1 MSKLINYDTDVSTKI
16 LSGVKK
22 TAKIV
27 GETLGPLGNNVILNQ
42 NGYTKITKDGI
53 TVLRSVEFSDRHE
66 NVAADLLREASDKT
80 NREAGDGTTGTC
92 ILAESIYSKG
102 LKHCVVG
109 GNKIQIRNGITK
121 AANFVEAFINST
133 LAKPVSTKDEIRQV
147 AKISSNHSDEI
158 AEVLADVFDKI
169 GKNGTIKIESGN
181 GTAID
186 SKIVE
191 GMNFA
196 QGYLSPFFVSNDS
209 MECDLDNPF
218 IFIVDKKISS
228 IQEILTPLQELSQIR
243 KPILIIADNVE
254 GDALSTM
261 VLNKLRGLQICAV
274 KSPSYGQNKINM
286 LHDIAILTGGKVI
299 SEETGIALNE
309 ATPNSGILGS
319 AKRVIVTKDSTTII
333 DGCGSPE
340 AIATRIE
347 QLKHLINNSTD
358 EYEKKKMQER
368 LAKLDGGVGI
378 ISVGA
383 KTESELREKKDLV
396 DDAFCACKAAVVNGI
411 VPGGGIAL
419 LIAKSALAKYIT
431 ENEAE
436 FYGDELLGAKV
447 LCESLD
453 APIRKILENAGESI
467 DIIISKIENESAITQ
482 DYGYDVLNK
491 KFGNMLELGIIDPS
505 LVITSEVK
513 NASSIASLLLTTS
526 ASIVEEKTDEKP
538 SNTMANP
545 MMGGGMGMPGM
556 GMGL

>member
-102 LKHCVVG
+102 LKYCVVG

-121 AANFVEAFINST
+121 AANFIEAFINSKM
-133 LAKPVSTKDEIRQV
+133 AKPVSTKDEIRQV

-181 GTAID
+181 GTMID

-209 MECDLDNPF
+209 MECDLDDPF

-254 GDALSTM
+254 GDALSTL
-261 VLNKLRGLQICAV
+261 VLNKLRGLQVCAV

-347 QLKHLINNSTD
+347 QLKHLISNSTD

-467 DIIISKIENESAITQ
+467 DIIISKIESESATTQ
-482 DYGYDVLNK
+482 DFGYDVLNK

-538 SNTMANP
+538 FNTMANP

-556 GMGL
+556 GMGM